1 MLGGKPGS
9 CSEKWIIH
17 KDGPENPLPS
27 KFDQVHVYPGDRI
40 VFRTAGAGGW
50 GDTLERD
57 AETVGRDVARQLVSA
72 ASAESDYGVVVAK
85 DTLMIDRRRTEELR
99 QRMKSTRAPLSLFDF
114 GKKVTGKWSEDS
126 SPKSVS

>member
-9 CSEKWIIH
+9 CSEKWSIH
-17 KDGPENPLPS
+17 KDGPEKPLPS

-50 GDTLERD
+50 GDPLERD
-57 AETVGRDVARQLVSA
+57 AETVCRDVARHLVSV

-114 GKKVTGKWSEDS
+114 GEKVTGKWSEDS
-126 SPKSVS
+126 SLKSVS